1 MARPYPRHALSLSDS
16 GLPGNGNRWA
26 EIMNMTT
33 PPPDRPQILWDLG
46 VPAYQPRPVPDV
58 TEYDVVIVGAGY
70 SGLTC
75 GLELAKRG
83 ASVLILEQS
92 TVGHG
97 ASGRNGG
104 MVGPS
109 FHKLGMTGLTRQYGA
124 DKARDI
130 MQAGMAALDHFEG
143 FVAQEE
149 IDCGLSMGG
158 RFRGARSA
166 GDLASMEAECK
177 RLNSG
182 VGLPYRMVSRE
193 EVRGFIGSDAY
204 VGGVYYPRDGGVH
217 PKRLVNALA
226 ARAEAHGVHLRD
238 NTPVQAITRDGAIFR
253 LQTGERHYSARQ
265 VVMASN
271 GYSDARTPKL
281 NARLIPI
288 NVTVAATR
296 DLGVERVRAMS
307 PQGTM
312 HGETGRVFLWYRPSP
327 DGRRFIFGGRICRE
341 GLAMPARRAKVAA
354 MVARIFPQLDA
365 GDFEHVW
372 HGKIAYSLDH
382 APHIGQIDGM
392 WYLGGYCGSGVT
404 RSVYFASKLAR
415 KILGEGDSETPFD
428 DLPFA
433 RVPLRRFAPLG
444 VMGMTRYYRWLDQRD
459 MARGN
464 TR

>member
-1 MARPYPRHALSLSDS
+1 
-16 GLPGNGNRWA
+16 
-26 EIMNMTT
+26 MNMTK
-33 PPPDRPQILWDLG
+33 PQPDRVQILWDLG
-46 VPAYQPRPVPDV
+46 VPAFQPQPVPDV
-58 TEYDVVIVGAGY
+58 TEYDVAIIGAGF

-75 GLELAKRG
+75 ALELAKRG
-83 ASVLILEQS
+83 ASVLVLEQGAI
-92 TVGHG
+92 GHG

-109 FHKLGMTGLTRQYGA
+109 FHKLGMTGLTKQYGA

-130 MQAGMAALDHFEG
+130 MQAGMAALDHFEA
-143 FVAQEE
+143 FVEAEG
-149 IDCGLSMGG
+149 IDCDLSMQG
-158 RFRGARSA
+158 RFRGARSTA
-166 GDLASMEAECK
+166 DLVSMEAECK
-177 RLNSG
+177 RLNAE
-182 VGLPYRMVSRE
+182 VGLPYRMVSRA
-193 EVRGFIGSDAY
+193 EVGGFISSDAY

-226 ARAEAHGVHLRD
+226 ARAEARGAHLRD
-238 NTPVQAITRDGAIFR
+238 HTPVSRIVRDGSGFR
-253 LQTGERHYSARQ
+253 LEAGGKSFAAKQ
-265 VVMASN
+265 VVMATN
-271 GYSDARTPKL
+271 GYSDARTPGL

-296 DLGVERVRAMS
+296 DLGENRIRSMS
-307 PQGTM
+307 PQGSM

-354 MVARIFPQLDA
+354 MVGRIFPELEAEDY
-365 GDFEHVW
+365 EHIW

-382 APHIGQIDGM
+382 APHIGQIDGV

-415 KILGEGDSETPFD
+415 KILGQAGGETPFD

-433 RVPLRRFAPLG
+433 KVPFRPFAPLG

-459 MARGN
+459 MARGM
-464 TR
+464 R